1 MKLSNWNIFFVVLI
15 VIVIILLCVIIG
27 IVLYKTFASKKAL
40 TNTDSVTNTNSVTNP
55 TVKQKVRVRP
65 DRNNK
70 VILVNDKF
78 YRVDPGL
85 YTRPLNYPGV
95 IHHGPDLVDLNS

>member
-1 MKLSNWNIFFVVLI
+1 MKLSNWNIFFIVLI
-15 VIVIILLCVIIG
+15 VVVIILLCVIIG
-27 IVLYKTFASKKAL
+27 IVLYKKYQDKKIV
-40 TNTDSVTNTNSVTNP
+40 NQNQSQIP
-55 TVKQKVRVRP
+55 KVRIRP

>member
-27 IVLYKTFASKKAL
+27 IVLYKTFASKKET
-40 TNTDSVTNTNSVTNP
+40 TNTIP
-55 TVKQKVRVRP
+55 PLKKKVRVRP

-70 VILVNDKF
+70 VILVNDEF

-85 YTRPLNYPGV
+85 YTRPLHYPGV
-95 IHHGPDLVDLNS
+95 VHHGPELVVLNS